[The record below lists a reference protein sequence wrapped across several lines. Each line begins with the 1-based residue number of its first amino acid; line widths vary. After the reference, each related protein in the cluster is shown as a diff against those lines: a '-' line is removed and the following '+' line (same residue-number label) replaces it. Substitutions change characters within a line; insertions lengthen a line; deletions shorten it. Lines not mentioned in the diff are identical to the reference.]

1 MSEILTEHLYYA
13 LGWASFGFV
22 HSVLAAESVKGR
34 LRLGRWHRLA
44 YNGFAAV
51 HLGAIW
57 WLGRSLLG
65 DSPPLGLAPELR
77 WAGDALTLTGLIV
90 IGVALLGYDRGRF
103 LGTTQLRQP
112 DAAEDEELRIDGL
125 HRYVRHPLYSGL
137 FLVLWGH
144 AQSEFALTTAI
155 WASVYLLIGTY
166 FEERRLLDRY
176 GEAYRSYRAVTPAY
190 IPWRGRAS
198 GG

>member
-13 LGWASFGFV
+13 LGWASFGLV

-44 YNGFAAV
+44 YNGLAAV
-51 HLGAIW
+51 HLG
-57 WLGRSLLG
+57 
-65 DSPPLGLAPELR
+65 
-77 WAGDALTLTGLIV
+77 
-90 IGVALLGYDRGRF
+90 
-103 LGTTQLRQP
+103 
-112 DAAEDEELRIDGL
+112 
-125 HRYVRHPLYSGL
+125 
-137 FLVLWGH
+137 
-144 AQSEFALTTAI
+144 AI

-166 FEERRLLDRY
+166 FAERRLLDRY

>member
-1 MSEILTEHLYYA
+1 M
-13 LGWASFGFV
+13 
-22 HSVLAAESVKGR
+22 
-34 LRLGRWHRLA
+34 
-44 YNGFAAV
+44 
-51 HLGAIW
+51 
-57 WLGRSLLG
+57 
-65 DSPPLGLAPELR
+65 
-77 WAGDALTLTGLIV
+77 

-176 GEAYRSYRAVTPAY
+176 GEAYRSYCAVTPAY
-190 IPWRGRAS
+190 IPCRGRAS